1 MFQKKTLTHPNK
13 NNVKKRGKK
22 RVLDRWGLHAVGL
35 RGCEMCRACDL
46 GRLRRGAGVGEFSDY
61 ENMLYIYIYIL
72 TVYCNIL

>member
-1 MFQKKTLTHPNK
+1 MFHEKNVNTSKQKQREKTW
-13 NNVKKRGKK
+13 GKK

-61 ENMLYIYIYIL
+61 ENMLYIL